1 MPLLPEGETVK
12 LSAPKNIYNDDIV
25 ISTDVARFPESKN
38 PMKHRGSCNSSDHRE
53 TEMGAAR
60 WKNYEFRH
68 HENQF
73 SSCILYIYMYYFH
86 KDYGS
91 VWQRVDFTNKP
102 LQILWYRVGNM

>member
-73 SSCILYIYMYYFH
+73 SSYIYIYIYIYIYMYYFH
-86 KDYGS
+86 KNYGS
-91 VWQRVDFTNKP
+91 V
-102 LQILWYRVGNM
+102 